1 MNTLWKLAT
10 LAIACGVTAAVSPA
24 SAQTGD
30 ATASPSGANGQ
41 AMPGDAPAMR
51 QMMRQMME
59 DMMSREQRGGG
70 DRGPHWNRD
79 RYGDRMAR
87 HGRRDGWRD
96 RRGGMHGPAMKILFA
111 VADADGDGALS
122 LQEIQ
127 DFHAR
132 IFKGV
137 DGNADGR
144 VDMEEI
150 QIFFHGRADDR
161 MDGDLGD
168 EDQN

>member
-1 MNTLWKLAT
+1 
-10 LAIACGVTAAVSPA
+10 
-24 SAQTGD
+24 
-30 ATASPSGANGQ
+30 
-41 AMPGDAPAMR
+41 
-51 QMMRQMME
+51 
-59 DMMSREQRGGG
+59 
-70 DRGPHWNRD
+70 
-79 RYGDRMAR
+79 
-87 HGRRDGWRD
+87 
-96 RRGGMHGPAMKILFA
+96 MHGPAMKILFA